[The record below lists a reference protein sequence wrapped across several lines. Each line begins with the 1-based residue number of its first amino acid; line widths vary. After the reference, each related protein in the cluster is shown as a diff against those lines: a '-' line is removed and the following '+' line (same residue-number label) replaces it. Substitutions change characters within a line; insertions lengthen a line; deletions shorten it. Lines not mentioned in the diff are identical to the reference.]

1 MNVYLLG
8 LEPWKRISGG
18 GVSYSGGQ
26 EVCVCL
32 KEREGWGKKVRTW
45 QRKSL
50 VQRPGKESFS
60 LGETGGLQCRDVF
73 SVISSPLVYYCLSE
87 AHRRLSFST
96 NFNKSSF

>member
-1 MNVYLLG
+1 MC
-8 LEPWKRISGG
+8 
-18 GVSYSGGQ
+18 
-26 EVCVCL
+26 VCVCVCVCV

-60 LGETGGLQCRDVF
+60 LGEARGLQCRDVF

-87 AHRRLSFST
+87 ARRRLSFST